1 VKTKIAGLK
10 TKKTKST
17 RVKESWKMKADKV
30 KAKRKD
36 LKRSETKREEEKEI
50 KRRQAKAE
58 RSPAQKDSIFIPFAL
73 AVAFLIFISFIEFVS
88 SFAFLIFP
96 VHFNYQFIYPFRKFA
111 FLDFKEFKDYCL
123 YNIKP
128 YIWQREQKLVPQS
141 LKSTRLPRN
150 PETRSPIPVRSYTGT
165 HWFQQH
171 YKHLGQIRIS
181 ENNVQYGSIQ
191 SLPRST

>member
-1 VKTKIAGLK
+1 MLFIEISLPI
-10 TKKTKST
+10 
-17 RVKESWKMKADKV
+17 KV
-30 KAKRKD
+30 KAKRN

-73 AVAFLIFISFIEFVS
+73 AVAFLIFISFIKFVS

-111 FLDFKEFKDYCL
+111 FLDFKEFEDNCR

-128 YIWQREQKLVPQS
+128 YIWQREQKLVLQS
-141 LKSTRLPRN
+141 LESTRLPRN
-150 PETRSPIPVRSYTGT
+150 PETRPPIPVRIYTGT
-165 HWFQQH
+165 LVPSTLQTF
-171 YKHLGQIRIS
+171 
-181 ENNVQYGSIQ
+181 GSDQ
-191 SLPRST
+191 DF